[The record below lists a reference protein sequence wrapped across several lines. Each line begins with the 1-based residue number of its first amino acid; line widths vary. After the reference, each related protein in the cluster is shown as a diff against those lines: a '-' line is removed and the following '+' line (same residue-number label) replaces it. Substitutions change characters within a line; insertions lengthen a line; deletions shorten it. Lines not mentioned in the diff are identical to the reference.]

1 LDRCSIAPPA
11 SDGDKAI
18 SDAIE
23 AAQRTLLRGLLVRLV
38 ELSGLRTPPSRLSA
52 LTRDIEAIARRN
64 GWSASADLVRLLQ
77 QLVSNGLCASNCA
90 LINTIAILI
99 ERAAARPQEDWLAV
113 VTTTRI
119 AVGVLIERHTPKPT
133 G

>member
-1 LDRCSIAPPA
+1 LNRCSGAPA
-11 SDGDKAI
+11 TDSDKAI

-23 AAQRTLLRGLLVRLV
+23 VAQRTLLRGLLVRLV

-52 LTRDIEAIARRN
+52 LAGDIEAIARRN

-77 QLVSNGLCASNCA
+77 QLVSNGLRAPNCV